1 MFQKS
6 ETTLEMSGAEVDGTP
21 EEELTDQNYRI
32 SSEELA
38 DELGLPMSLAQPALV
53 AYRSIGI
60 GVFGAVMRWGGMVR
74 TVQ

>member
-1 MFQKS
+1 MLQKS
-6 ETTLEMSGAEVDGTP
+6 ETTLEMSDAEVDGTT
-21 EEELTDQNYRI
+21 EELTDQNYRI

-38 DELGLPMSLAQPALV
+38 DELGLPMSIAQPALV

-74 TVQ
+74 AVVY